1 MFSLKDL
8 DNVEYKKAVD
18 VWDKTQDLLGG
29 FYLRSTRCD
38 GSALR
43 KGRLLY
49 K

>member
-18 VWDKTQDLLGG
+18 VWDKTQDVLRGL
-29 FYLRSTRCD
+29 YLRSSRCH

-43 KGRLLY
+43 KGRLRY